1 METLTIQR
9 THNIMNIGKLD
20 LTTSPSMRSVWIAW
34 AVAAV
39 LSVAVYLPTLTLTKH
54 IWQDEVQILELGRG
68 VFGDLDQTHS
78 MAWQVTKQRPAAS
91 VAYLGP
97 SLQEISY
104 RVFAPSPAGPRISSI
119 LGAVL
124 ASAAL
129 LGWLFSRGTIA
140 WVAAACSLL
149 LVWDPLF
156 VEGYRGAR
164 VDSWSMASMLVALWI
179 IAGGLEN
186 DKELRFRPARWQVAA
201 GLFIALAGLV
211 WVSAV
216 LLLPLVALQC
226 LQGSSN
232 SQPGEL
238 RPRIAALVW
247 IGVFAFFFFTLLLIP
262 LAPNLATQFA
272 DLKAGVG
279 DKTSEGIN
287 LAAFLA
293 PYVRSPWVPLVALA
307 GIIYARLWG
316 LGLALVAAAWGV
328 LMTGAYVHR
337 SVYLLPYFLVAIAA
351 STTVLLRSNKG
362 SRLKPIF
369 GVAVLVLLLAWSAGL
384 GLGARTLIAWKE
396 RQFRNP
402 DLLRVM
408 LRDKISPQ
416 PIKAYLVPY
425 ELYYAARE
433 LGWKAWRSYGS
444 EDWEDS
450 DLRALLSNMD
460 VVVQRADGA
469 SQNLDTLMQELGFS
483 RHIVAAGPGPAQR
496 RENYGEY
503 LVYQSKSNED

>member
-1 METLTIQR
+1 
-9 THNIMNIGKLD
+9 
-20 LTTSPSMRSVWIAW
+20 
-34 AVAAV
+34 
-39 LSVAVYLPTLTLTKH
+39 
-54 IWQDEVQILELGRG
+54 
-68 VFGDLDQTHS
+68 

-129 LGWLFSRGTIA
+129 LGWLLSRGTIA

-179 IAGGLEN
+179 IAGGLGN
-186 DKELRFRPARWQVAA
+186 DKELRFRPARWQVVA
-201 GLFIALAGLV
+201 GLFIALAGLL
-211 WVSAV
+211 WFSAV

-226 LQGSSN
+226 LQGSGN
-232 SQPGEL
+232 LQPGEL

-247 IGVFAFFFFTLLLIP
+247 IGVFAFFFFALLLIP
-262 LAPNLATQFA
+262 LAPNLVTQFA

-316 LGLALVAAAWGV
+316 VGLALVAATWGV
-328 LMTGAYVHR
+328 LITGAYVHR

-351 STTVLLRSNKG
+351 SMTVLLRSNKG

-369 GVAVLVLLLAWSAGL
+369 GAAVLVLLLVWSAGL
-384 GLGARTLIAWKE
+384 SLGARTLIAWKE

-408 LRDKISPQ
+408 LRDKISSQ

-425 ELYYAARE
+425 ELFYAARE
-433 LGWKAWRSYGS
+433 LGWKAFKSYS
-444 EDWEDS
+444 PENWEDA
-450 DLRALLSNMD
+450 DLRALLLNMD
-460 VVVQRADGA
+460 LVVQRADGA
-469 SQNLDTLMQELGFS
+469 SQKLESLMQEQGFT
-483 RHIVAAGPGPAQR
+483 RRKVDAGAGPAKR
-496 RENYGEY
+496 SETYGEY
-503 LVYQSKSNED
+503 IVYER